1 MLKVRCKL
9 CNVELESHPIHTRCC
24 GCDNL
29 TTVTGDKISAL
40 DLSQVVMV
48 DSPKEVKKTSSLFSE
63 EELAWQESRK
73 QRKVR
78 KLTFEI
84 R

>member
-1 MLKVRCKL
+1 MLKIRCKM

-29 TTVTGDKISAL
+29 TTLTGEKISAL
-40 DLSQVVMV
+40 DLSQVVV
-48 DSPKEVKKTSSLFSE
+48 IDSPKEIKKSNSLFSE
-63 EELAWQESRK
+63 EELAWSESRK
-73 QRKVR
+73 KRRIR
-78 KLTFEI
+78 KLEFEV